1 MKSLFKQNAV
11 FLTLSL
17 LLALSVGLALIY
29 IPKGELHLLL
39 CDRHTHARDIFYRY
53 YTTLAEWLPY
63 VICVALLLFTK
74 IGHGVFASTA
84 MLLSTL
90 LTQVCKHIVNA
101 PRPVTWFTEHFP
113 DIQLPLV
120 DGVHMNLWYSF
131 PSGHTTSF
139 FAMTLAVCIL
149 ITKSL
154 SAKQSYSTSGHTA
167 ERSYSVSGLTAK
179 RSYSDSGLT
188 AERSY
193 SDSDHIAKRSYSVS
207 GLTALAVQLLLFLA
221 ATLGAY
227 SRIYLSQHFAMDVFA
242 GLLVGI
248 LSTLAAYAIFYRF
261 QDKKWYNYRLFQKK

>member
-17 LLALSVGLALIY
+17 LLALSLGLALIY
-29 IPKGELHLLL
+29 IPKDELHLLL

-154 SAKQSYSTSGHTA
+154 SAKRSNSEAVYQHRGLSA
-167 ERSYSVSGLTAK
+167 KRSYSDSGLIAKRSYSDSGHIAK

-188 AERSY
+188 A
-193 SDSDHIAKRSYSVS
+193 I
-207 GLTALAVQLLLFLA
+207 AVQLLLFIA

>member
-17 LLALSVGLALIY
+17 LLALSLGLALIY
-29 IPKGELHLLL
+29 IPKDELHLLL

-120 DGVHMNLWYSF
+120 NGVHMNLWYSF

-154 SAKQSYSTSGHTA
+154 SAK
-167 ERSYSVSGLTAK
+167 

-188 AERSY
+188 A
-193 SDSDHIAKRSYSVS
+193 I
-207 GLTALAVQLLLFLA
+207 AVQLLLFFA